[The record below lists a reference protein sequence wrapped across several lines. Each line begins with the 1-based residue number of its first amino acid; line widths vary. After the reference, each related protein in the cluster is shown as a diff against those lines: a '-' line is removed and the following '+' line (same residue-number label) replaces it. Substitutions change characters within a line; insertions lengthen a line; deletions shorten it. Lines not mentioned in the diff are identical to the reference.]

1 MRILTVRT
9 VAVII
14 DVQERLYPHIHEN
27 EKLEKNL
34 RTLISGLKILEIP
47 LILTEQYPKG
57 LGSTIPSLKEMLQS
71 FPRIE
76 KISFSCCDEPVFMKS
91 LADSGK
97 KCILVAGIESHVCV
111 LQTVI
116 DLLNQNFLPVII
128 EDCVSSRNLNDKRV
142 ALKRMR
148 GEGAIIST
156 TESILFELLRVSGT
170 EQFKAISKLV
180 K

>member
-91 LADSGK
+91 LADSEK
-97 KCILVAGIESHVCV
+97 KNVLVAGIESHVCV